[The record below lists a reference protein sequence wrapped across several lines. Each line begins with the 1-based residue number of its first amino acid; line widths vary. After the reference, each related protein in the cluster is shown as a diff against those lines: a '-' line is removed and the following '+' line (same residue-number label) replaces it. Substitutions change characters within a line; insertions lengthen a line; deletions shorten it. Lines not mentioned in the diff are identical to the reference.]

1 MSLISRTADLF
12 YAFRFLKLLVTP
24 WEKTGAF
31 EQGIVDQNG
40 KNLKRARDLTTD
52 EEKSQYTVFHRLVFN
67 IKRLLGKLPF
77 GKTRLA
83 TYAAA
88 LFLIKE
94 ETGMSEAK
102 ILQILDKLDGIDW
115 DKSLNESTWFQTE
128 NGDLQPGKYHL
139 MNDIASP
146 KTGEIVAR
154 KGTKVGINEATEPY
168 DYFYGMPIYKVHH
181 FGTKQDI
188 FVSTEDITR

>member
-24 WEKTGAF
+24 WEKTGAY
-31 EQGIVDQNG
+31 EQGIVDENG
-40 KNLKRARDLTTD
+40 KNLKKARELTTD

-94 ETGMSEAK
+94 ETGMSEKK

-115 DKSLNESTWFQTE
+115 DKTISENTWFQTE
-128 NGDLQPGKYHL
+128 NGLLQEGKYHL
-139 MNDIASP
+139 LSDIASP
-146 KTGEIVAR
+146 VTGEIVAR
-154 KGTKVGINEATEPY
+154 KGTSVLVAEASEPAG
-168 DYFYGMPIYKVHH
+168 YFYGVEIYKVKHNN
-181 FGTKQDI
+181 TKQDI
-188 FVSTEDITR
+188 YVSIEDITR